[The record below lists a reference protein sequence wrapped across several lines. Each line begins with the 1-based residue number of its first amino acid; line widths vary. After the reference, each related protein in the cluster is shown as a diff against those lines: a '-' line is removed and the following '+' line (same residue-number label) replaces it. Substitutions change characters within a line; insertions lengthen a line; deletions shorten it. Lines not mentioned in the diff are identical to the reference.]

1 MDALE
6 PLTFPVSG
14 KPRPLLA
21 RAWRWLMPH
30 GRVPDS
36 EETAWLAAAA
46 DLADLERRLR
56 RLERDGLPTAHR
68 LFP

>member
-14 KPRPLLA
+14 KPRPLLT
-21 RAWRWLMPH
+21 RAWRWLLAH
-30 GRVPDS
+30 GRAPVP
-36 EETAWLAAAA
+36 EESAWLADAV

-56 RLERDGLPTAHR
+56 RLEREGLPTAHR
-68 LFP
+68 LLP